1 MMTRWKSKTGIML
14 ALDVPDRTAAFRLL
28 DRVADEIDVIKFNYP
43 LVLQEGL
50 EIITR
55 VKEAYPRP
63 VLADFK
69 IADVPVTNNRII
81 DLCRRAGADGVMVQ
95 GFIGIDAIQSAIAA
109 AGEMKVFVVTQL
121 TNPGGLDFTG
131 RFTREFAE
139 LARMLGAAGVQ
150 APGNRPEVVSEV
162 REIVGEEMMIACC
175 GIGAQGGEFGG
186 AIAAGGDFE
195 IIGRA
200 IYQAPDPARAAAEIR
215 AAIAPALQERKRT
228 R

>member
-1 MMTRWKSKTGIML
+1 MAGWARKTGIML
-14 ALDVPDRTAAFRLL
+14 ALDVPDRDSAFRLL
-28 DRVADEIDVIKFNYP
+28 DRVAGEIDVIKFNYP
-43 LVLQEGL
+43 LVLREGL

-55 VKEAYPRP
+55 VRETYRKPI
-63 VLADFK
+63 LADFK
-69 IADVPVTNNRII
+69 VADVPVTNNRII
-81 DLCRRAGADGVMVQ
+81 GLCRESGADGVMVQ
-95 GFIGIDAIQSAIAA
+95 GFIGIDAIQSAIEA
-109 AGEMKVFVVTQL
+109 AGELKIFVVTQL

-131 RFTREFAE
+131 RFTEDFAG

-150 APGNRPEVVSEV
+150 APGNRPGVVKKV

-175 GIGAQGGEFGG
+175 GIGVQGGEFGA

-200 IYQAPDPARAAAEIR
+200 IHQAPDPARAAAGIR
-215 AAIAPALQERKRT
+215 EAIAPALEKRSGD

>member
-1 MMTRWKSKTGIML
+1 MTGWEQDSGIML
-14 ALDVPDRTAAFRLL
+14 ALDVPDRAAAVCLL
-28 DRVADEIDVIKFNYP
+28 DRVAGRVDVIKFNYP
-43 LVLQEGL
+43 LVLKEGL

-55 VKEAYPRP
+55 VKEAYGKPI
-63 VLADFK
+63 LADFK
-69 IADVPVTNNRII
+69 IADVPVTNDRII
-81 DLCRRAGADGVMVQ
+81 NLCRKAGADGVMVQ

-131 RFTREFAE
+131 RFTEEFAS

-150 APGNRPEVVSEV
+150 APGNRPEIVRKV
-162 REIVGEEMMIACC
+162 REIVGEELMIVCC
-175 GIGAQGGEFGG
+175 GIGAQGGKFGE

-200 IYQAPDPARAAAEIR
+200 IYAAPDPVRAVEEIR
-215 AAIAPALQERKRT
+215 AAIAPALEARRREQ
-228 R
+228 

>member
-1 MMTRWKSKTGIML
+1 MTRWTQDSGIML
-14 ALDVPDRTAAFRLL
+14 ALDVPDRDAAFRLL
-28 DRVADEIDVIKFNYP
+28 DRVIEHIDVIKFNYP
-43 LVLQEGL
+43 LVLKEGL

-55 VKEAYPRP
+55 VREAYGKPI
-63 VLADFK
+63 LADFK

-81 DLCRRAGADGVMVQ
+81 ELCQEAGADGVMVQ
-95 GFIGIDAIQSAIAA
+95 GFIGIDAIQSAIEA
-109 AGEMKVFVVTQL
+109 AGELKVFVVTQL

-131 RFTREFAE
+131 RFTEEFAS

-150 APGNRPEVVSEV
+150 APGNRPEVVRKV
-162 REIVGEEMMIACC
+162 REIVGGEMMIACC
-175 GIGAQGGEFGG
+175 GIGAQGGKFGG

-215 AAIAPALQERKRT
+215 AAIAPALEERNRT